1 MEDKFLD
8 GMVNT
13 SISMMKRL
21 SEGGTLTPDEL
32 KFILLTKQMS
42 EKANKQ
48 NKSIQLQ
55 NEIIC
60 LMNLTEQAS
69 GRIEKK
75 LNELLEIIKEDKS
88 NEI

>member
-1 MEDKFLD
+1 MENKTHS
-8 GMVNT
+8 NT
-13 SISMMKRL
+13 IELLRKK
-21 SEGGTLTPDEL
+21 LTNDFSVTNNL
-32 KFILLTKQMS
+32 I
-42 EKANKQ
+42 
-48 NKSIQLQ
+48 IQLQ

>member
-1 MEDKFLD
+1 MENKTHS
-8 GMVNT
+8 NT
-13 SISMMKRL
+13 IELLRK
-21 SEGGTLTPDEL
+21 ELTNDFSVTNNL
-32 KFILLTKQMS
+32 I
-42 EKANKQ
+42 
-48 NKSIQLQ
+48 IQLQ
-55 NEIIC
+55 NGIIC

>member
-1 MEDKFLD
+1 MENKTHS
-8 GMVNT
+8 NT
-13 SISMMKRL
+13 IELLRK
-21 SEGGTLTPDEL
+21 ELTNDFSVTNNL
-32 KFILLTKQMS
+32 I
-42 EKANKQ
+42 
-48 NKSIQLQ
+48 IQLQ

>member
-1 MEDKFLD
+1 MENKTHSDAIELLRK
-8 GMVNT
+8 
-13 SISMMKRL
+13 
-21 SEGGTLTPDEL
+21 ELTNDFSVTNNL
-32 KFILLTKQMS
+32 I
-42 EKANKQ
+42 
-48 NKSIQLQ
+48 IQLQ

-75 LNELLEIIKEDKS
+75 LNELLEAIKEDKS

>member
-1 MEDKFLD
+1 MENKTHS
-8 GMVNT
+8 NT
-13 SISMMKRL
+13 IELLRK
-21 SEGGTLTPDEL
+21 ELTNDFSVTNNL
-32 KFILLTKQMS
+32 I
-42 EKANKQ
+42 
-48 NKSIQLQ
+48 IQLQ

-75 LNELLEIIKEDKS
+75 LNELLEAIKEDKS

>member
-1 MEDKFLD
+1 MEEDEILKY
-8 GMVNT
+8 
-13 SISMMKRL
+13 SMQIAMLKQLLRK
-21 SEGGTLTPDEL
+21 ELTNDFSVTNNL
-32 KFILLTKQMS
+32 I
-42 EKANKQ
+42 
-48 NKSIQLQ
+48 IQLQ

-60 LMNLTEQAS
+60 LMSLTEQAS

>member
-1 MEDKFLD
+1 MENKTHS
-8 GMVNT
+8 NT
-13 SISMMKRL
+13 IELLRK
-21 SEGGTLTPDEL
+21 ELTNDFSVTNNL
-32 KFILLTKQMS
+32 I
-42 EKANKQ
+42 
-48 NKSIQLQ
+48 IQLQ

-69 GRIEKK
+69 GRIENK

>member
-1 MEDKFLD
+1 MENKTHSDTIELLRK
-8 GMVNT
+8 
-13 SISMMKRL
+13 
-21 SEGGTLTPDEL
+21 ELTNDFSVTNNL
-32 KFILLTKQMS
+32 I
-42 EKANKQ
+42 
-48 NKSIQLQ
+48 IQLQ

>member
-1 MEDKFLD
+1 MENKTHS
-8 GMVNT
+8 NT
-13 SISMMKRL
+13 IELLRK
-21 SEGGTLTPDEL
+21 ELTNDFSVTNNL
-32 KFILLTKQMS
+32 I
-42 EKANKQ
+42 
-48 NKSIQLQ
+48 IQLQ

-75 LNELLEIIKEDKS
+75 LNELLEIIKENKS

>member
-1 MEDKFLD
+1 MENKTHSDAIELLRK
-8 GMVNT
+8 
-13 SISMMKRL
+13 
-21 SEGGTLTPDEL
+21 ELTNDFSVTNNL
-32 KFILLTKQMS
+32 I
-42 EKANKQ
+42 
-48 NKSIQLQ
+48 IQLQ

>member
-1 MEDKFLD
+1 MENKTHS
-8 GMVNT
+8 NT
-13 SISMMKRL
+13 IELLRK
-21 SEGGTLTPDEL
+21 ELTNDFSVTNNL
-32 KFILLTKQMS
+32 I
-42 EKANKQ
+42 
-48 NKSIQLQ
+48 IQLQ

-75 LNELLEIIKEDKS
+75 LNELFEIIKEDKS